1 MTEQQDNQEQAQ
13 PEITAEMREA
23 ARARAM
29 KCGQE
34 LADLLAK
41 HRCRIVPYIAEPE
54 PVGRDGAKLMIQAAY
69 GIIPDISTD

>member
-23 ARARAM
+23 ARARAI
-29 KCGQE
+29 KCGEE
-34 LADLLAK
+34 LSEVLKK

-54 PVGRDGAKLMIQAAY
+54 PVGRDGTKLMVQAAY
-69 GIIPDISTD
+69 GIIPDISAD